1 MLTRT
6 TIKSINNILNK
17 NSNWRILDIGC
28 GYTANNFATVVA
40 DVQDLSKFYKHK
52 EFIQIDKETLPFKDK
67 EFDFVIASHVIEHV
81 KDFEFC
87 LKELSRIASKGYI
100 ELPSRLSDNLV
111 FENKTDHLW
120 WFKFD
125 DIEKKLI
132 VSKKNQLID
141 PFISVATSKIL
152 ESIFRESLIIELY
165 WENSINYK
173 IDNDLKNE
181 DFKKISFFK
190 IVKKFLSKKIRNIF
204 K

>member
-6 TIKSINNILNK
+6 SIRSINSILSK
-17 NSNWRILDIGC
+17 NPSWKILDIGC
-28 GYTANNFATVVA
+28 GYTANNLATVVA
-40 DVQDLSKFYKHK
+40 DAQDLSNFYKNK
-52 EFIQIDKETLPFKDK
+52 KFIKIDEEKLPFKNN

-81 KDFEFC
+81 KDFEFF
-87 LKELSRIASKGYI
+87 LRELSRIASKGYI

-125 DIEKKLI
+125 DIERKLI

-165 WENSINYK
+165 WEDSISYN
-173 IDNDLKNE
+173 IDNNLRHE

-190 IVKKFLSKKIRNIF
+190 IFKKFLSKRIRNMF

>member
-81 KDFEFC
+81 KDFEFF

-173 IDNDLKNE
+173 IDNDLKE
-181 DFKKISFFK
+181 ELKKLTGPIDLTILINFL
-190 IVKKFLSKKIRNIF
+190 KKGGVE
-204 K
+204 